1 MLDKAQFSGWMKQ
14 SIARLRRLATRCE
27 KIVANFQI
35 NAASVC
41 RKVLGQLSPHPC
53 KR

>member
-1 MLDKAQFSGWMKQ
+1 MLDKAHFSGWMKQ
-14 SIARLRRLATRCE
+14 SIVRLRRLATGLA

-35 NAASVC
+35 NAVSVC
-41 RKVLGQLSPHPC
+41 RKGLGQLSPHPC